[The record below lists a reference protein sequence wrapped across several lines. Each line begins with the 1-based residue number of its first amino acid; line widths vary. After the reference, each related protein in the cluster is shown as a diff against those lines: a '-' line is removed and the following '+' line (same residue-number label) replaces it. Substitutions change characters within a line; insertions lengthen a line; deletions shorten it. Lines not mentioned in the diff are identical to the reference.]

1 MKARMG
7 LGNPIY
13 LVSGLQYFHIYGIIY
28 IMKGFWLEL
37 ILILIFILANGF
49 FAGAEIA
56 IISARKSRIKH
67 LMERGSKQAEVVHKL
82 QNEPENFIA
91 TVQIGITIV
100 GMLAGAIGGAAAIE
114 VIKPLLQDAP
124 FEFIQNW
131 STPIAIA
138 IVVLITS
145 YLSVIL
151 GELVPKSLALRF
163 SEPIALFVGK
173 PIHLLSRFSFILV
186 KLLTKSSSLFLKPFG
201 KMPPPEG
208 SFVTEEEIKI
218 LLREGGEKGIFEK
231 SEQELIHSVFEFV
244 TTTVKEIMVPR
255 PKIKAIAIDTSIE
268 AAVDFVVE
276 CGFSRFPVYDGS
288 MDDIKGILYE
298 KDLLDIRVKK
308 KDVGL
313 KDLIR
318 PVYFVPETKK
328 IDKLLRELQRRRM
341 HMAIV
346 INEYGGVEG
355 MVTMEDIIEEIVG
368 EIEDEYDYEDRPV
381 KILKDGSMVI
391 DASLPI
397 RDLID
402 QHNLAIEESEEY
414 ETLAGLVL
422 SLLQKMPRGG
432 EIVKYGDYKLTI
444 VDIEGK
450 RISKVKLEKVVTTA
464 DVIETRIHNIK

>member
-1 MKARMG
+1 MG

-131 STPIAIA
+131 STPIAIT

-145 YLSVIL
+145 YLSIIL

-355 MVTMEDIIEEIVG
+355 MVTMEGIIEEIVG